1 MNSKNDIIRSHI
13 IAVVTVIASRCYLTC
28 HFCFFFFPFLLL
40 RWNSLV
46 ELFFLFLYRNHA
58 EGIIHPCQ
66 GCLRQTELSHLRGVL
81 GLHRA
86 LEHRL
91 GDQMFQVLFH
101 PLHHHLLLSFLFL
114 IISLAW
120 GHADGSRLHFFP
132 LLELNQMYDNSDP
145 QPFFAPQ
152 ISLMIDCFR
161 DWLFRCGIPA

>member
-1 MNSKNDIIRSHI
+1 MLFNMSF
-13 IAVVTVIASRCYLTC
+13 LL
-28 HFCFFFFPFLLL
+28 FFPFRLL

-81 GLHRA
+81 GPHRA

-101 PLHHHLLLSFLFL
+101 PLHHHLLLSVLFL

-120 GHADGSRLHFFP
+120 GHAVGTRLHFF
-132 LLELNQMYDNSDP
+132 LLIRT
-145 QPFFAPQ
+145 QPNVQQRSPTLFCTTDQFNVKLFQRLAFKVWPT
-152 ISLMIDCFR
+152 SL
-161 DWLFRCGIPA
+161 